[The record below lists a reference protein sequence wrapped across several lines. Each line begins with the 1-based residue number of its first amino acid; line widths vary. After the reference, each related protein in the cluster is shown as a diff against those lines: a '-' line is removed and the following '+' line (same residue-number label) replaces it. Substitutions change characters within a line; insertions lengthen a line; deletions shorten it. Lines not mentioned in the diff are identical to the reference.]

1 MINYSKITKKWKSIV
16 NKDIHNATG
25 YKLQKIVS
33 NKKRVVYENKLT
45 ESTGKRKEIWKAS
58 KYLGWPEKVPSCGAK
73 ALKINNTVEH
83 GVKSILEVF
92 QSCYST

>member
-16 NKDIHNATG
+16 NKDIHNAAG

-58 KYLGWPEKVPSCGAK
+58 KYLGWPEKVPSCGSK
-73 ALKINNTVEH
+73 ALNINNTVEH